1 MTDRWPLLVAEPI
14 EGEQLVSSQ
23 LRPRAAA
30 VAIDRSDYPSA
41 CDHVRDLCGT
51 WGGAGM
57 PLIPVSPLEDIDP
70 RWSRIL
76 NESNIDGVERSD
88 LLGDDAVSEYTD
100 LEGPSTAELI
110 RIVVD
115 LERKPTVQTVRG
127 MAQEDPWHLAYLAV
141 LGDLSSQP
149 HPQNTWNDLR
159 HDLTFDDVLT
169 IRGVAETG
177 SAARLLALA
186 RDFTA
191 MSAVELSRS
200 KLPTGLQGGYNRGF
214 PSSSR
219 FEWSDDVI
227 SQQFGP
233 NIVVVYEPGSPED
246 LALIWNLRARFL
258 HPQRFPLAVPMTPTI
273 EDDIRYF
280 IQANAAHYFGFGH
293 NLALTSMSVAPDRVA
308 ALATSVRFD
317 AVDPWQ
323 LLRPIGGY
331 CSASTQVVRF
341 TGGKARTASFSP
353 SDFQAIG
360 GGYLGS
366 HQGTWMKRKTVVVD
380 APLPPSRTMR
390 RQIYYGD
397 SHYLDGPIT
406 SGGQSDGF
414 TTILMP
420 SGLEVLSALA
430 VDHGLRLTESAPG
443 KAAEHLMRVAGRNL
457 SMFAAPGVVELL
469 SELTRGRSVGIVKRR
484 LNQFLAE
491 PEPDE
496 SSDRYQVLL
505 ERLDRGLG
513 SPDAEELSYPTFDRT
528 RQLLRMRRDAAQ
540 QWVRWAMAAGLVL
553 RGVEAN
559 CTRCGHK
566 QWRPLSEAIPSLV
579 CHACGCTIDSP
590 HGYNH
595 IDYRYRASELLL
607 RAMGH
612 DVLSHVLAMR
622 YVCNELGGRSLVFG
636 GYPGVEFRKPD
647 DDRVEAEADVIVVL
661 RNGEIVLGEC
671 KANARG
677 LTPEELDKL
686 WSAADQLGARATFA
700 ATLDRAANC
709 GDEWRVTEG
718 PTGRPHFAL
727 TAEHLFELQG
737 GVGASHE
744 DLFAWRAD
752 YLPRFDSNRQEVT
765 GLELERRID
774 EEFDAYVERTAKD
787 YEQHTRA
794 PWTRGPHD

>member
-1 MTDRWPLLVAEPI
+1 MTDRWPLLVAEPL

-23 LRPRAAA
+23 LRPRAGA
-30 VAIDRSDYPSA
+30 VAIDRSDYSSA
-41 CDHVRDLCGT
+41 CDRVRDLCGT
-51 WGGAGM
+51 WGGAGT
-57 PLIPVSPLEDIDP
+57 PLIPVSSSENIDP

-76 NESNIDGVERSD
+76 NESNIDGVEGSN
-88 LLGDDAVSEYTD
+88 LLGDDVVGEYSD
-100 LEGPSTAELI
+100 LEGPSAAQLI

-115 LERKPTVQTVRG
+115 LERRPTVQTVRG
-127 MAQEDPWHLAYLAV
+127 IGPDDPWHLAYLAV
-141 LGDLSSQP
+141 FGDLSPHP

-159 HDLTFDDVLT
+159 RDLRFDDVLT
-169 IRGVAETG
+169 IRGIAETG
-177 SAARLLALA
+177 SSAGLLALM

-200 KLPTGLQGGYNRGF
+200 KLPSGLQGGYSKGF

-219 FEWSDDVI
+219 FSWSDDVI
-227 SQQFGP
+227 SQQYGP
-233 NIVVVYEPGSPED
+233 NIVVVYEPGNPED

-258 HPQRFPLAVPMTPTI
+258 HPLRFPLAVPMTSTV
-273 EDDIRYF
+273 EDDIRHL
-280 IQANAAHYFGFGH
+280 IDANAAHYFGFGH
-293 NLALTSMSVAPDRVA
+293 NLALTSMSIAPGRLA
-308 ALATSVRFD
+308 LLATSVRFD
-317 AVDPWQ
+317 AVDPWE
-323 LLRPIGGY
+323 LLRPVGGY
-331 CSASTQVVRF
+331 CSMSTDVVRF
-341 TGGKARTASFSP
+341 TGGEARIASFSP

-414 TTILMP
+414 TTISLP

-443 KAAEHLMRVAGRNL
+443 KAAEHLIRAAGRHL
-457 SMFAAPGVVELL
+457 SMFAAPGVVETLN
-469 SELTRGRSVGIVKRR
+469 ELTRGRNVSVVKRR
-484 LNQFLAE
+484 LNQFLDD
-491 PEPDE
+491 PQPDE
-496 SSDRYQVLL
+496 SSDRYQALFD
-505 ERLDRGLG
+505 RLDLALG
-513 SPDAEELSYPTFDRT
+513 SPDAEELGYPTFDRM
-528 RQLLRMRRDAAQ
+528 RRLLRMRPNAAR
-540 QWVRWAMAAGLVL
+540 QWVSWAMAGGLVL

-566 QWRPLSEAIPSLV
+566 QWRPLSEVIPSLV

-590 HGYNH
+590 HGYNQ
-595 IDYRYRASELLL
+595 INYRYRASELLL

-622 YVCNELGGRSLVFG
+622 YVCNELGGRSFVFG

-647 DDRVEAEADVIVVL
+647 SDRVEAEADVIVVL

-677 LTPEELDKL
+677 LSPEELDKL
-686 WSAADQLGARATFA
+686 WGAADQLGARATFA

-709 GDEWRVTEG
+709 GQEWRSTVG

-727 TAEHLFELQG
+727 TAEHLFDLRG
-737 GVGASHE
+737 RMGSHE
-744 DLFAWRAD
+744 DLFAWRTD
-752 YLPRFDSNRQEVT
+752 YSPRFNTNREEIT
-765 GLELERRID
+765 GAELASQID
-774 EEFDAYVERTAKD
+774 DEFGEYVERTATD
-787 YEQHTRA
+787 YDQHTRA
-794 PWTRGPHD
+794 PWTRGPND